1 MGLFFSVVEY
11 MGFSSILARPWNG
24 NGGKELLW
32 VGEKLS
38 FCPTH
43 ILFQCGVRRVE
54 WHFGIENGDRRGS
67 GMGMGMTVASHAH
80 DLALG
85 RTCTEN
91 GSWVDDTV
99 RFPSCFNFTG
109 EEGGR

>member
-1 MGLFFSVVEY
+1 
-11 MGFSSILARPWNG
+11 
-24 NGGKELLW
+24 
-32 VGEKLS
+32 
-38 FCPTH
+38 
-43 ILFQCGVRRVE
+43 
-54 WHFGIENGDRRGS
+54 
-67 GMGMGMTVASHAH
+67 MGMGMMVASHAH

-85 RTCTEN
+85 RTCIEN